1 MKLREVGL
9 LYVSVSSVRQATVN
23 LSLNLAPIR
32 TVSEMKRR
40 TLFRQLWIGMQD
52 KQQIEWVASVQTEDS
67 IIRNNQRTQKGGW

>member
-32 TVSEMKRR
+32 TVSEMKGG
-40 TLFRQLWIGMQD
+40 TLLQQL
-52 KQQIEWVASVQTEDS
+52 
-67 IIRNNQRTQKGGW
+67 